1 MQVQAET
8 SQREHGTKLLEFCL
22 AVGVVFNH
30 LSPPLSTMV
39 PLIDRLQTLPKHV
52 EHVVLEGAYHGSSM
66 FLGQMVSYFNEIDA
80 AVIVDGFAIGRND
93 EELDN
98 IKEKVHPNAL
108 SIESWVDAKIL
119 RGAPKV

>member
-1 MQVQAET
+1 
-8 SQREHGTKLLEFCL
+8 
-22 AVGVVFNH
+22 
-30 LSPPLSTMV
+30 
-39 PLIDRLQTLPKHV
+39 V

-66 FLGQMVSYFNEIDA
+66 FLGHMVSHFDEIDV
-80 AVIVDGFAIGRND
+80 AVIVEGFAISRND

-98 IKEKVHPNAL
+98 IKEKVHPHAL